1 MDSQEGGVNASTESK
16 QNTSCQVASVRAGT
30 IREAYVC
37 LKTVPGQCKVHYRK
51 ALSTCARLLPKGGGR
66 RSMLR
71 SHQSNSR
78 MECEHGEIIRN
89 MTEKYLEVTSGIKE
103 KVFRLDVTM
112 CNTLAMEVGHSV
124 KNLLEATFH
133 FTWAHST
140 GKGGIVSIECHMKA
154 DAVSELMR

>member
-1 MDSQEGGVNASTESK
+1 M
-16 QNTSCQVASVRAGT
+16 R
-30 IREAYVC
+30 
-37 LKTVPGQCKVHYRK
+37 
-51 ALSTCARLLPKGGGR
+51 
-66 RSMLR
+66 R

-112 CNTLAMEVGHSV
+112 GDTLAMEVGHSIQD
-124 KNLLEATFH
+124 LLEATFH

-140 GKGGIVSIECHMKA
+140 GKGVIVSIERHMKA
-154 DAVSELMR
+154 DAVNELMR